1 MNTKDT
7 LVNYALE
14 VSCKIYKAKKDN
26 VTSNNNRKSATIKAK
41 RMFMYYLYFYLEVNH
56 IQMKKYFK
64 TLNHATSIHHV
75 KKFQFELENYNDVKK
90 QYNKFLTKM
99 RQYSVYGSGF
109 YEKRKQIKELIKELK

>member
-1 MNTKDT
+1 MNTKES
-7 LVNYALE
+7 LINYALE
-14 VSCKIYKAKKDN
+14 VSCEIYKAKIN
-26 VTSNNNRKSATIKAK
+26 YVISNNNRKSETIKAK

-75 KKFQFELENYNDVKK
+75 NKFKFELKKYKDIQK
-90 QYNKFLTKM
+90 QYNEFLTKM
-99 RQYSVYGSGF
+99 RQYSVYGYGF

>member
-1 MNTKDT
+1 MNTKDS
-7 LVNYALE
+7 LVYYALK
-14 VSCKIYKAKKDN
+14 VSCQIYKAKKDN
-26 VTSNNNRKSATIKAK
+26 VTNNNNRKAETIKAK

-56 IQMKKYFK
+56 TQMKKYFK

-75 KKFQFELENYNDVKK
+75 NKFKFELEKYKDIQK

-99 RQYSVYGSGF
+99 RQYSVYGYGF